1 MATIDISA
9 DTVRVS
15 LSRFEKF
22 FGLLGDLE
30 VPRGAVTSA
39 EAVPSGLAALRGLRA
54 PGLGLPG
61 VRAIGTWRA
70 RGEKSYVSVR
80 RNEPALRLRLTGCRY
95 DTVLIGTDAAADLA
109 VRLAPVAPR
118 HG

>member
-1 MATIDISA
+1 MATIEIST
-9 DTVRVS
+9 DSVRIS
-15 LSRFEKF
+15 LSPSEKF
-22 FGLLGDLE
+22 FGLLGNLE
-30 VPRGAVTSA
+30 VPRAAITAA
-39 EAVPSGLAALRGLRA
+39 EVVPSGLAALRGLRS

-80 RNEPALRLRLTGCRY
+80 RNEPALRLRLTGSRY
-95 DTVLIGTDAAADLA
+95 DTVLVGTTAAADLA
-109 VRLAPVAPR
+109 ARLAPVAPQ